1 MSNGADAEFVFGEDC
16 RIERNL
22 VPISKGPSCFE
33 THRLHA
39 ATAIKSFELCF
50 GRDVKTIR
58 QTHFDLLGEKII
70 GRSVA
75 ESLALKKFA
84 EEECPWRQHIG
95 IYYVGE
101 TAARKLG
108 WRAVCAG
115 HFLVREEDWSLASD
129 DDRLLCCCLSEGRM
143 IIGSQYETRACDQ
156 WNEPVP
162 PTFKKKGD
170 FSHRFRA

>member
-1 MSNGADAEFVFGEDC
+1 MAEA
-16 RIERNL
+16 L
-22 VPISKGPSCFE
+22 P
-33 THRLHA
+33 
-39 ATAIKSFELCF
+39 
-50 GRDVKTIR
+50 
-58 QTHFDLLGEKII
+58 
-70 GRSVA
+70 
-75 ESLALKKFA
+75 LKKFA
-84 EEECPWRQHIG
+84 KEECPWGQHVS

-101 TAARKLG
+101 TTARKLG

-115 HFLVREEDWSLASD
+115 HFLVREKGWSLRRD
-129 DDRLLCCCLSEGRM
+129 DDRSLCCRLSKDRM